1 MKIST
6 IGSKPVILGTL
17 GLLGGTMYWSQQ
29 STTTAVSSALA
40 RNERETLEF
49 TTNEGSGY
57 YEGSAEGG
65 WFNLTQKITLYQ
77 IFWNHP
83 KKDDLAEI
91 IGIFIENDH
100 SGHFDGLFPD
110 FNMSESLK
118 KAGKRDGAGREEK
131 RERNRKARWE
141 RKQKNKNRNDGVK

>member
-1 MKIST
+1 MRAQPKA
-6 IGSKPVILGTL
+6 GGLILHKKL
-17 GLLGGTMYWSQQ
+17 HFIKL
-29 STTTAVSSALA
+29 
-40 RNERETLEF
+40 
-49 TTNEGSGY
+49 
-57 YEGSAEGG
+57 
-65 WFNLTQKITLYQ
+65 
-77 IFWNHP
+77 FWNHP

-91 IGIFIENDH
+91 IGIFIENDQ